1 METLNQMLTSISN
14 EYARQVTKLLD
25 ESTYEW
31 IGHYNTFGTCVIGED
46 YWFTLDELQ
55 IIVDDMDKWVNIYKT
70 RDNVASEIIKWQRR
84 WNNSSHRAKTIVCKD
99 YVTHIVP
106 NINLRSWLMGLRESK
121 NQNSI
126 TVKYKLLSARAIVE
140 EFGWNI
146 NLMDIIHCLEKAR
159 SKCLKDEGLE
169 TEAMFE
175 ALQRGKAPENVQ
187 KAYDEFSKDS
197 NDVHFF

>member
-25 ESTYEW
+25 QSKYEW
-31 IGHYNTFGTCVIGED
+31 VGYYNTFGQCMIGED

-55 IIVDDMDKWVNIYKT
+55 TIVDDMDKWVSIYKT
-70 RDNVASEIIKWQRR
+70 RDNVASEIIKWQRS

-121 NQNSI
+121 NKNSI
-126 TVKYKLLSARAIVE
+126 TVNYKLLSARAIAE
-140 EFGWNI
+140 EFGLDCNLKDVI
-146 NLMDIIHCLEKAR
+146 NHLESERAKCLE
-159 SKCLKDEGLE
+159 DEGLE
-169 TEAMFE
+169 TMAFFE
-175 ALQRGKAPENVQ
+175 GLQKGKQ
-187 KAYDEFSKDS
+187 
-197 NDVHFF
+197 